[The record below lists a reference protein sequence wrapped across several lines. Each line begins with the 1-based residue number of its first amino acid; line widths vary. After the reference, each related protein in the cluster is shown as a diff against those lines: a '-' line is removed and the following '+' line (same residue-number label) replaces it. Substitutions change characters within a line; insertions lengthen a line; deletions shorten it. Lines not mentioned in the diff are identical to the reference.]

1 MSLDVLVVDDSPV
14 MRRMVRRN
22 LDLTGFELGEV
33 REAKNGRDALDKL
46 TEASVDLAL
55 VDVNMPVM
63 NGIELIHAMKADEN
77 LSAVPVVVVSSEAS
91 AQRREQF
98 DALGVGYVRKPF
110 TPEDLVEAVIG
121 ALSGGENGT
130 AGPTLAGSGPDF

>member
-33 REAKNGRDALDKL
+33 REAKNGRDALDQL
-46 TEASVDLAL
+46 GEACVDLAL

-63 NGIELIHAMKADEN
+63 NGIELIHAMKADARRC
-77 LSAVPVVVVSSEAS
+77 SVPVVVVSSEAS
-91 AQRREQF
+91 AQRREEF
-98 DALGVGYVRKPF
+98 TALGVGYVRKPF

-121 ALSGGENGT
+121 ALTGGEDGT
-130 AGPTLAGSGPDF
+130 ARPAMAGSGPDF